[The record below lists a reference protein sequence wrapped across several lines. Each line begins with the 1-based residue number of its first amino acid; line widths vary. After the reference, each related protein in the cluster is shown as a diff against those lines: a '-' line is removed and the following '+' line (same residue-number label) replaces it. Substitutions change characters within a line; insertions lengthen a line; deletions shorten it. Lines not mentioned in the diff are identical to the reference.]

1 MQTAQKFPVVAK
13 TILLPFVLI
22 TSLFALWGFANDIT
36 NPMVSAFKKVLELS
50 NTQASLV
57 QAAFY
62 GGYFTMA
69 IPAALFVNKFSY
81 KKGIMLG
88 LVLYAAGALLFF
100 PAAAYENFTFFLLA
114 LYILTFGLAFLET
127 TANPYVLAMGA
138 PQTATQR
145 LNLAQAFNPVGSIT
159 GLLIARSF
167 ILDALRSDDTTATGE
182 ALYDTLSE
190 SAKAAVRTGDLEV
203 IRNPYVI
210 LGLVVLGFLIV
221 IGLVKMPSDLVQ
233 EVPVKFSR
241 SVKRLWDNQKFVGG
255 VIAQVFYVGAQIMC
269 WTYVYQYAEPLGIDN
284 ATAVY
289 YGAGALIIF
298 LIGRVIGTALL
309 RYVNSGKLL
318 MYFAMG
324 AFLMTLVTIF
334 VGGMIGLYA
343 LVGISFFMSI
353 MFPTIYGIALE
364 GQGEDAK
371 FGAAFLVM
379 AIVGG
384 AFMPYLQG
392 YILDLGGPGYTDTL
406 ILGVSEVNF
415 SFVLPL
421 VCFVFIAIY
430 GRNVF
435 RSYASDGDPA
445 TPGPSQPNRR

>member
-1 MQTAQKFPVVAK
+1 MSK
-13 TILLPFVLI
+13 TLKPPLVSKHVLVPFILI

-50 NTQASLV
+50 NAQASLV

-88 LVLYAAGALLFF
+88 LVLYAVGALLFY

-127 TANPYVLAMGA
+127 TANPYILAMGS

-145 LNLAQAFNPVGSIT
+145 LNLAQAFNPVGAIS
-159 GLLIARSF
+159 GLLIARTF
-167 ILDALRSDDTTATGE
+167 ILDSLQSDDTTAAGE
-182 ALYDTLSE
+182 PLYDTLSE
-190 SAKAAVRTGDLEV
+190 SAKATVRTADLEV
-203 IRNPYVI
+203 IRDPYVM
-210 LGLVVLGFLIV
+210 LGVVVLGVLAI
-221 IGLVKMPSDLVQ
+221 IGSVKMPSDLVQ
-233 EVPVKFSR
+233 EVPVKFSE
-241 SVKRLWDNQKFVGG
+241 SVRRLWRNARFAGG
-255 VIAQVFYVGAQIMC
+255 VVAQMFYVGAQIMC
-269 WTYVYQYAEPLGIDN
+269 WTYLYQYAEPLGIDN
-284 ATAVY
+284 AAAVY
-289 YGAGALIIF
+289 YGVGALLIF
-298 LIGRVIGTALL
+298 LVGRAIGTALL
-309 RYVNSGKLL
+309 QYVDSGKLL
-318 MYFAMG
+318 MYFAIG
-324 AFLMTLVTIF
+324 AALMTLSTIF
-334 VGGMIGLYA
+334 VGGIIGLYT

-353 MFPTIYGIALE
+353 MFPTIYGVALE

-392 YILDLGGPGYTDTL
+392 YILDIGGPGYTDTL

-415 SFVLPL
+415 SFILPL
-421 VCFVFIAIY
+421 LCFIVVAVY
-430 GRNVF
+430 GKTV
-435 RSYASDGDPA
+435 SA
-445 TPGPSQPNRR
+445 T

>member
-1 MQTAQKFPVVAK
+1 M
-13 TILLPFVLI
+13 PFVLI

-88 LVLYAAGALLFF
+88 LLLYAAGALLFY

-127 TANPYVLAMGA
+127 TANPYILAMGA
-138 PQTATQR
+138 PETATQR
-145 LNLAQAFNPVGSIT
+145 LNLAQAFNPVGSIA
-159 GLLIARSF
+159 GLLVARSF
-167 ILDALRSDDTTATGE
+167 ILDALRSDDTTSTGE
-182 ALYDTLSE
+182 GFYDTLSE
-190 SAKAAVRTGDLEV
+190 SAKAAVRTADLEV
-203 IRNPYVI
+203 IRNPYVV
-210 LGLVVLGFLIV
+210 LGLVVLGFMVV
-221 IGLVKMPSDLVQ
+221 IGFVKMPGDQGQ
-233 EVPVKFSR
+233 EIPVRFSQ
-241 SVKRLWDNQKFVGG
+241 SVKRLWGSQKFVGG

-289 YGAGALIIF
+289 YGAGALVVF
-298 LIGRVIGTALL
+298 LIGRAVGTALL
-309 RYVNSGKLL
+309 QYVNPGKLL
-318 MYFAMG
+318 MYFAIG
-324 AFLMTLVTIF
+324 AFTMTLITIF
-334 VGGMIGLYA
+334 GGGMVGLYA

-364 GQGEDAK
+364 GQEEDAK

-392 YILDLGGPGYTDTL
+392 YILDLGGPGYSDTQ

-421 VCFVFIAIY
+421 ICFVFIGIY
-430 GRNVF
+430 GRNVYG
-435 RSYASDGDPA
+435 SYAKVGDSVSRDKVWIKDGR
-445 TPGPSQPNRR
+445 GH

>member
-1 MQTAQKFPVVAK
+1 MNKIKNIPVVSK
-13 TILLPFVLI
+13 SVIIPFILI

-81 KKGIMLG
+81 KKGIMIG
-88 LVLYAAGALLFF
+88 LALYAAGALLFF
-100 PAAAYENFTFFLLA
+100 PAAAYESFGFFLVA

-127 TANPYVLAMGA
+127 TANPYILAMGA
-138 PQTATQR
+138 SETATQR
-145 LNLAQAFNPVGSIT
+145 LNLAQAFNPVGSIA
-159 GLLIARSF
+159 GLLVARSF
-167 ILDALRSDDTTATGE
+167 ILDALQSDDTTESGE
-182 ALYDTLSE
+182 VIYDQLSE
-190 SAKAAVRTGDLEV
+190 TAKAAIRTSDLEI

-210 LGLVVLGFLIV
+210 LGGVVLVFLLI
-221 IGLVKMPSDLVQ
+221 IGIMKMPRNNEQ
-233 EVPVKFSR
+233 EAKVNFFD
-241 SVKRLWDNQKFVGG
+241 SVKRLWKSKKFAGG

-269 WTYVYQYAEPLGIDN
+269 WTYIYQYAEPLGIDN

-289 YGAGALIIF
+289 YGAAALVIF
-298 LIGRVIGTALL
+298 LVGRAVGTALM
-309 RYVNSGKLL
+309 RYVNPGKLL
-318 MYFAMG
+318 MYFAIG
-324 AFLMTLVTIF
+324 AFILTLITIF
-334 VGGMIGLYA
+334 VGGMTGLYS
-343 LVGISFFMSI
+343 LVGVSFFMSI

-364 GQGEDAK
+364 GQGQDAK

-392 YILDLGGPGYTDTL
+392 YILDLGGPGYVDTL
-406 ILGVSEVNF
+406 IFGVPEVNF
-415 SFVLPL
+415 SFILPL
-421 VCFVFIAIY
+421 ICFVVIGIY
-430 GRNVF
+430 GRQVYKVYQTN
-435 RSYASDGDPA
+435 
-445 TPGPSQPNRR
+445 

>member
-1 MQTAQKFPVVAK
+1 MQTTQKPPVVAK
-13 TILLPFVLI
+13 TIIAPFVLI

-127 TANPYVLAMGA
+127 TANPYILAMGS

-159 GLLIARSF
+159 GLLIARTF
-167 ILDALRSDDTTATGE
+167 ILDALQSDDTTNAGE

-221 IGLVKMPSDLVQ
+221 IGLVKMPGDLGQ
-233 EVPVKFSR
+233 ETPVKFSQ
-241 SVKRLWDNQKFVGG
+241 SVKRLWSSQKFVGG
-255 VIAQVFYVGAQIMC
+255 VVAQVFYVGAQIMC

-289 YGAGALIIF
+289 YGAGALVIF
-298 LIGRVIGTALL
+298 LIGRAIGTALL
-309 RYVNSGKLL
+309 QYVNSGKLL
-318 MYFAMG
+318 MYFALG
-324 AFLMTLVTIF
+324 AFLMTLITIF

-421 VCFVFIAIY
+421 VCFVIVAIY
-430 GRNVF
+430 GRNV
-435 RSYASDGDPA
+435 YKLYPGDGAIASD
-445 TPGPSQPNRR
+445 RR

>member
-1 MQTAQKFPVVAK
+1 MNQLARPPVVSK
-13 TILLPFVLI
+13 TILVPFVLI

-50 NTQASLV
+50 NAQASLV

-127 TANPYVLAMGA
+127 TANPYILAMGS

-159 GLLIARSF
+159 GLLIARAF
-167 ILDALRSDDTTATGE
+167 ILDALRSDDTTASGE

-190 SAKAAVRTGDLEV
+190 SAKATVRTGDLEV

-210 LGLVVLGFLIV
+210 LGLVVLAFLVV
-221 IGLVKMPSDLVQ
+221 IGLVRMPGDLVQ
-233 EVPVKFSR
+233 EAPVKFTE
-241 SVKRLWDNQKFVGG
+241 SVKRLASSRKFVGG
-255 VIAQVFYVGAQIMC
+255 VVAQTFYVGAQIMC

-289 YGAGALIIF
+289 YGAGALVIF
-298 LIGRVIGTALL
+298 LIGRAVGTALL
-309 RYVNSGKLL
+309 QYVNSGKLL
-318 MYFAMG
+318 MYFAIG
-324 AFLMTLVTIF
+324 ACSLTLVTIF

-343 LVGISFFMSI
+343 LVGISFFMSV

-384 AFMPYLQG
+384 AFMPFLQG
-392 YILDLGGPGYTDTL
+392 YILDLGGPGYTDTEV
-406 ILGVSEVNF
+406 LGVSEVNF
-415 SFVLPL
+415 SFILPL
-421 VCFVFIAIY
+421 ICFMVVAVY
-430 GRNVF
+430 GKNV
-435 RSYASDGDPA
+435 Y
-445 TPGPSQPNRR
+445 TVYSQPPSDQPG

>member
-1 MQTAQKFPVVAK
+1 MTETEKPPVVAK
-13 TILLPFVLI
+13 TVLVPFVLI

-36 NPMVSAFKKVLELS
+36 NPMVSAFKKVLELT

-69 IPAALFVNKFSY
+69 IPAALFVNKYSY

-88 LVLYAAGALLFF
+88 LALYAVGALLFF
-100 PAAAYENFTFFLLA
+100 PAAAYQDFTFFLLA

-127 TANPYVLAMGA
+127 TANPYILSMGA

-145 LNLAQAFNPVGSIT
+145 LNLAQAFNPVGAIS
-159 GLLIARSF
+159 GLLVARTF
-167 ILDALRSDDTTATGE
+167 ILDALQSDDTTATGE
-182 ALYDTLSE
+182 PIYDTLSE
-190 SAKAAVRTGDLEV
+190 SAKATVRAADLSV
-203 IRNPYVI
+203 IRDPYVM
-210 LGLVVLGFLIV
+210 LGLVVLGVMVV
-221 IGLVKMPSDLVQ
+221 IGLLKMPRSGQ
-233 EVPVKFSR
+233 ENPVRFAE
-241 SVKRLWDNQKFVGG
+241 SVKRLWSNARFSGG
-255 VIAQVFYVGAQIMC
+255 VIAQMFYVGAQIMC
-269 WTYVYQYAEPLGIDN
+269 WTYLYQYAEPLGIDN
-284 ATAVY
+284 TTAVY
-289 YGAGALIIF
+289 YGVGALLIF
-298 LIGRVIGTALL
+298 LVGRAVGTALL
-309 RYVNSGKLL
+309 RFANAGKLL
-318 MYFAMG
+318 MYFAFG
-324 AFLMTLVTIF
+324 AIVMTLLTIF
-334 VGGMIGLYA
+334 VVGIVGLYA

-392 YILDLGGPGYTDTL
+392 YILDIGGAGYADTR
-406 ILGVSEVNF
+406 ILGVPEVNF

-421 VCFVFIAIY
+421 VCFVVVAVY
-430 GRNVF
+430 GRNT
-435 RSYASDGDPA
+435 YLASN
-445 TPGPSQPNRR
+445 S

>member
-1 MQTAQKFPVVAK
+1 MQTAQKPPVVAR

-69 IPAALFVNKFSY
+69 IPAALFVNKFTY

-138 PQTATQR
+138 PETATQR

-167 ILDALRSDDTTATGE
+167 ILDALRSDDTTDSGD

-190 SAKAAVRTGDLEV
+190 SAKATVRTGDLEV

-210 LGLVVLGFLIV
+210 LGLVVLGFLVV

-233 EVPVKFSR
+233 EAPVKFSQ
-241 SVKRLWDNQKFVGG
+241 SVKRLWSSPKFVGG

-289 YGAGALIIF
+289 YGAGALVIF
-298 LIGRVIGTALL
+298 LIGRAIGTALL

-318 MYFAMG
+318 MYFAIG
-324 AFLMTLVTIF
+324 AFTMTLITIF
-334 VGGMIGLYA
+334 GGGMIGLYA

-392 YILDLGGPGYTDTL
+392 YILDLGGPGYTDTQ

-421 VCFVFIAIY
+421 FCFVFIAIY
-430 GRNVF
+430 GRNVY
-435 RSYASDGDPA
+435 RIYSNNSDPVTD
-445 TPGPSQPNRR
+445 SSS